1 MRPAISKT
9 SEIDA
14 SRWITEQAKVLSQE
28 ADALWVAA
36 DKTSAC
42 GGCKAKSGCG
52 TSLLAKLGS
61 QQVAV
66 RALLPEHLRGSHF
79 TEGEN
84 IELAI
89 ERNAFVKVALVMY
102 LLPISVM
109 IGAVVLALG
118 MAQFLIVMAAVFG
131 LLVGGWLASVTL
143 KRWRN
148 DERLQPVVIRRIL
161 PEGEYVVELR
171 EYP

>member
-1 MRPAISKT
+1 MPKAN
-9 SEIDA
+9 EIDEA
-14 SRWITEQAKVLSQE
+14 RWVTEQAKVLSQE

-42 GGCKAKSGCG
+42 GSCKAKSGCG

-66 RALLPEHLRGSHF
+66 RALLPEHLRASHF
-79 TEGEN
+79 AEGEN

-89 ERNAFVKVALVMY
+89 ERTAFVKVALVMY
-102 LLPISVM
+102 LLPIVAM
-109 IGAVVLALG
+109 IGAVALALG
-118 MAQFLIVMAAVFG
+118 MAEYLVVIAALLG

-143 KRWRN
+143 KHWRN
-148 DERLQPVVIRRIL
+148 DERLQPVVLRRTL
-161 PEGEYVVELR
+161 PEGEYLVELR
-171 EYP
+171 EYS